1 MALIYDVV
9 LNILKQYCSG
19 SLNPDTDLFEIG
31 LNSFNA
37 VNVLVELE
45 KYYKITFD
53 DEELDLSK
61 IRTAKNLE
69 AFVKYKLEG

>member
-1 MALIYDVV
+1 MEIIYDVV
-9 LNILKQYCSG
+9 LNVLKQYCSG
-19 SLNPDTDLFEIG
+19 PLNPDTDLFEIG

-61 IRTAKNLE
+61 IRTAKNLA
-69 AFVKYKLEG
+69 AFVKCKLEG

>member
-9 LNILKQYCSG
+9 LNILKKYCSG
-19 SLNPDTDLFEIG
+19 PLNPDTDLFETG

-37 VNVLVELE
+37 VNVLVDLE
-45 KYYKITFD
+45 KYYKITFN
-53 DEELDLSK
+53 DEELNLSK

-69 AFVKYKLEG
+69 AFVKSKLEG